1 RHVRVALP
9 AEVGRAEV
17 FLTGQERDP
26 GFTEDVHVRRL
37 QPQSVISASRE
48 APPPSEGA
56 LPGVLKAPPK
66 YRAGVGL
73 SRPGPWAPRLRGQRS
88 GAVPVAEPARVGA
101 ALARPGLWPQ
111 DVRGLRAVSIRRVAV
126 AEVNVR
132 FQPTPNP
139 NAGKFV
145 TDREV
150 VPGGKSRSYH
160 SREEAAG
167 DPLAAALMA
176 IEGVDN

>member
-1 RHVRVALP
+1 M
-9 AEVGRAEV
+9 
-17 FLTGQERDP
+17 
-26 GFTEDVHVRRL
+26 
-37 QPQSVISASRE
+37 
-48 APPPSEGA
+48 
-56 LPGVLKAPPK
+56 
-66 YRAGVGL
+66 
-73 SRPGPWAPRLRGQRS
+73 
-88 GAVPVAEPARVGA
+88 
-101 ALARPGLWPQ
+101 
-111 DVRGLRAVSIRRVAV
+111 

-176 IEGVDN
+176 IEGVDNVFMVEDFVTVTKVPEADWSVLIPEVERVIREEL